1 MYSLQTLSIFAQV
14 AKERGFAP
22 AAKRLGISTS
32 ACSKAVTRLEEE
44 IGAKLLTRTTRSVAL
59 TVEGERFLEGAR
71 RLLEAAE
78 QLQEEFSDSIE
89 NPRGRLVVSAPA
101 VFGRKLLTARVLDF
115 MCQYRDVEVE
125 MSFEDRQVDL
135 ASEGIDV
142 AIRIGELG
150 DSVNLV
156 ARKLFEDRVYT
167 VASPEYLARM
177 GTPSVLDDLDGHRAI
192 HYRVRNSGRLFPFMF
207 DVGGEAV
214 RRTLDPAL
222 VVNSVDAILQASE
235 AGIGIAQLPSFLV
248 VEGLE
253 TGRVVEVLPK
263 HRYDRFP
270 YSIVYQDRRL
280 VPPRIR
286 AFVDFLASSD
296 TREIWNPPT
305 PDH

>member
-1 MYSLQTLSIFAQV
+1 MYNLQTLSIFSQV

-22 AAKRLGISTS
+22 AAKRLGLSTS

-44 IGAKLLTRTTRSVAL
+44 IGAKLFNRTTRSVAL

-78 QLQEEFSDSIE
+78 TLQEVFSDSIDH
-89 NPRGRLVVSAPA
+89 PRGRLVVSAPA
-101 VFGRKLLTARVLDF
+101 VFGRKLLTERVLAF
-115 MCQYRDVEVE
+115 MCQFRDVEVE

-135 ASEGIDV
+135 AAEGIDV

-150 DSVNLV
+150 DSAHLV
-156 ARKLFEDRVYT
+156 ARKLFDDRVYT
-167 VASPEYLARM
+167 VASPSYLERKGVPA
-177 GTPSVLDDLDGHRAI
+177 SLDDLDGHRAI
-192 HYRVRNSGRLFPFMF
+192 HYRVRNTGRLFPFVF
-207 DVGGEAV
+207 DVDGEAL

-248 VEGLE
+248 SDALE
-253 TGRVVEVLPK
+253 AGRVVQVLPAL
-263 HRYDRFP
+263 RFDRFP

-286 AFVDFLASSD
+286 AFVDFLGSST
-296 TREIWNPPT
+296 TRALWQPPT

>member
-1 MYSLQTLSIFAQV
+1 MYNLQTLSIFAQV

-22 AAKRLGISTS
+22 AAKRLGLSTS

-44 IGAKLLTRTTRSVAL
+44 IGAKLFNRTTRSVAL
-59 TVEGERFLEGAR
+59 TVEGERFLDGAL

-78 QLQEEFSDSIE
+78 ALQEEFSDSIE
-89 NPRGRLVVSAPA
+89 HPRGRLVVSAPA
-101 VFGRKLLTARVLDF
+101 VFGRKLLTERVLAF

-156 ARKLFEDRVYT
+156 ARKLFDDRVYT
-167 VASPEYLARM
+167 VAAPSYLERM
-177 GTPSVLDDLDGHRAI
+177 GTPASLDDLDGHRAI
-192 HYRVRNSGRLFPFMF
+192 HYRVRNSGRLFPFVF
-207 DVGGEAV
+207 DVDGEVV
-214 RRTLDPAL
+214 RHTLDPAL

-248 VEGLE
+248 AEALE
-253 TGRVVEVLPK
+253 TGRVVQVLPE
-263 HRYDRFP
+263 RRFDRFP

-286 AFVDFLASSD
+286 AFVDFLGSST
-296 TREIWNPPT
+296 TRTLWTPPT
-305 PDH
+305 PDR